1 MIQTIEG
8 YTPEIAEQAYVH
20 ASAVLIGRVR
30 LGYQASIWCQA
41 VVRGDDEW
49 IEIGPECNVQD
60 GAVLHADP
68 GFPVLMDEGVSV
80 GHLAMVHGCR
90 IGAHS
95 LIGIGAVIMNGV
107 DIGQHC
113 LIGAGALLTE
123 GKQIPEGSLVVGSP
137 GRVIRSLTEAE
148 RRGLMQNAQ
157 NYVKRIARYHG
168 AGL

>member
-8 YTPEIAEQAYVH
+8 YTPEISEQAYVH

-30 LGYQASIWCQA
+30 LGYRASVWCQA
-41 VVRGDDEW
+41 VLRGDDEW
-49 IEIGPECNVQD
+49 IEIGSECNVQD

-68 GFPVLMDEGVSV
+68 GFPVRMDEGVSI
-80 GHLAMVHGCR
+80 GHLAMIHGCH

-95 LIGIGAVIMNGV
+95 LVGIGAVVMNGV
-107 DIGQHC
+107 EIGQHC
-113 LIGAGALLTE
+113 LIGAGSLLTE

-137 GRVIRSLTEAE
+137 GRVIRSLTLAE
-148 RRGLMQNAQ
+148 RSGLLQNAQ
-157 NYVKRIARYHG
+157 NYVQRIARYRL